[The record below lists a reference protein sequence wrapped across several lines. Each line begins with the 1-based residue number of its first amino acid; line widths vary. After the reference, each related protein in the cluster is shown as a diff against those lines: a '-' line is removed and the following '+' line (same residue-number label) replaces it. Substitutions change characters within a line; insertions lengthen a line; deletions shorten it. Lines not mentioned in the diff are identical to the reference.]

1 MMTQVI
7 GRSARRSVR
16 WSAIQGLF
24 MVIVL
29 AVVLSACQP
38 MTVAPAAGADATPEA
53 ALTPVS
59 IGVGYIPNVQFA
71 TFYVAIEKGFYAEE
85 GLDVSL
91 EYGFEND
98 YLKLVGVGERQFMVG
113 SGDQVIIGRAQEL
126 PVRYIMNW
134 YTRYPVVVFAK
145 ESAGITQPADMA
157 GKRIGLPGPFG
168 ATYVALLGIL
178 EAGGLTEEDIQMESI
193 GFTQAAAVSADTVD
207 AAVDYAVSGPVVLE
221 QEGEAITTIGLDDYL
236 TIPSNGLVTNE
247 ATLESDP
254 ELVRKLV
261 RATLR
266 GVEYTL
272 QNPDEAFEIAL
283 TFVPEAGGENETINR
298 AIFDATLP
306 FWQVDDGG
314 TIGATEVAD
323 WQVATEFMQRIELV
337 ENVPAVEELFSNDY
351 LP

>member
-113 SGDQVIIGRAQEL
+113 SGDQVIIGIA
-126 PVRYIMNW
+126 
-134 YTRYPVVVFAK
+134 
-145 ESAGITQPADMA
+145 SA
-157 GKRIGLPGPFG
+157 L
-168 ATYVALLGIL
+168 YH
-178 EAGGLTEEDIQMESI
+178 
-193 GFTQAAAVSADTVD
+193 
-207 AAVDYAVSGPVVLE
+207 
-221 QEGEAITTIGLDDYL
+221 
-236 TIPSNGLVTNE
+236 
-247 ATLESDP
+247 
-254 ELVRKLV
+254 ELVYALS
-261 RATLR
+261 R
-266 GVEYTL
+266 GG
-272 QNPDEAFEIAL
+272 FC
-283 TFVPEAGGENETINR
+283 
-298 AIFDATLP
+298 
-306 FWQVDDGG
+306 
-314 TIGATEVAD
+314 
-323 WQVATEFMQRIELV
+323 QRI
-337 ENVPAVEELFSNDY
+337 SWY
-351 LP
+351 YTTS